1 MSRSYLTEPSCYPV
15 YKTFKIEDLREL
27 AEYLG
32 IKIERKP
39 DRTLEWTQPTLTQPI
54 LKDLKLDRE
63 VIKGGLN
70 IPTSSTIT

>member
-1 MSRSYLTEPSCYPV
+1 LLPSV
-15 YKTFKIEDLREL
+15 QVKIEDHREL

-39 DRTLEWTQPTLTQPI
+39 DGTLEWTQPTLTQPI
-54 LKDLKLDRE
+54 LKDLKLDRA
-63 VIKGGLN
+63 VMKVGLN